1 MTPDQPTPYLRAA
14 DTDRE
19 AAVEKLRT
27 AAVEGRL
34 DHDELEQRLTAAY
47 GAKWC
52 SDLDRLTADVTPVP
66 LPPPPPVP
74 YAQQIAVPA
83 AALLHQRHGRGVA
96 RGVAAVVLLDR
107 IRAAIGFG
115 HVALGQIKAAEGRET
130 GTGMA
135 IAGLVLG
142 YLQIGGLLLALLF
155 GAT

>member
-74 YAQQIAVPA
+74 YTQQMPYQPPRYSTNGMAVGSLVA
-83 AALLHQRHGRGVA
+83 SLLWFFWIGS
-96 RGVAAVVLLDR
+96 VAAIV
-107 IRAAIGFG
+107 FG